1 MALGTGMGS
10 PDFLST
16 EELLSYGFAK
26 LGDDVLIDRTVRII
40 GAGRISLGSHV
51 RIDAY
56 SVLSA
61 GVGGIAIGDYV
72 HIAAHAF
79 MAGAGRIEMHDFSGL
94 SGRVSIYSSNDDYH
108 GDALTNPTVP
118 ERFRKVH
125 SAPVTL
131 EAHVIVGAGSVILP
145 GVTLHKG
152 AAVGALS
159 LVRNDVAEFCIV
171 SGPSGRIIGQRKRDL
186 LELEM
191 RLRAAGSGR

>member
-1 MALGTGMGS
+1 MAS
-10 PDFLST
+10 PDFLSAA
-16 EELLSYGFAK
+16 ELRSCGFAR
-26 LGDDVLIDRTVRII
+26 LGDNVLIDRTARIL
-40 GAGRISLGSHV
+40 GAERISLGSHV

-56 SVLSA
+56 SVMSA
-61 GVGGIAIGDYV
+61 GIGGIAIGDYV

-79 MAGAGRIEMHDFSGL
+79 LAGAGRIEMHDFSGL

-118 ERFRKVH
+118 ETFRKVH

-145 GVTLHKG
+145 GVTLHRG

-159 LVRNDVAEFCIV
+159 LVRKDVAEFCIV
-171 SGPSGRIIGQRKRDL
+171 SGTSGRIIGQRKRDL
-186 LELEM
+186 LKLEA
-191 RLRAAGSGR
+191 RLRASQG